1 MDERRVEIVWDAIA
15 LHTSPGIADRKAPEV
30 ALSHAGIGT
39 DVLGAEREKLPPG
52 LAERVHALLPRG
64 DLGYALTDAIL
75 VQLKDKP
82 QKAIPLT
89 FPGELLRHHLPHGA
103 YPTWYELLAAS
114 GWGDKPASSNGT
126 APGS

>member
-1 MDERRVEIVWDAIA
+1 
-15 LHTSPGIADRKAPEV
+15 V

-39 DVLGAEREKLPPG
+39 DVLGAERDKLPPG
-52 LAERVHALLPRG
+52 LAKRVHALLPRA

-82 QKAIPLT
+82 HKAIPLT

-103 YPTWYELLAAS
+103 YPTWYELIAAS
-114 GWGDKPASSNGT
+114 GWGDEPASSSGT
-126 APGS
+126 APGG